1 MNLFVCLTIL
11 KGQSNEIVD
20 LQFYTVPPSNL
31 LYSTWA
37 TDQRVKVFSMLA
49 GNSTLSKK
57 KHFLGYQTL
66 ERLTRLTRQSI
77 RPCEVSSRFGGFLF
91 TPRVSDLA

>member
-57 KHFLGYQTL
+57 KTF
-66 ERLTRLTRQSI
+66 
-77 RPCEVSSRFGGFLF
+77 
-91 TPRVSDLA
+91 PRVSDPRKVDQVDSPEYQTM